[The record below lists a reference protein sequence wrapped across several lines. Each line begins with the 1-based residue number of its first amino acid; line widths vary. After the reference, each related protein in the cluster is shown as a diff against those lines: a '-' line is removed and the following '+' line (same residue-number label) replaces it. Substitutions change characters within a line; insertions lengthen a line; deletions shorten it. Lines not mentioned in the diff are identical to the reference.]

1 LLSVAAKVG
10 TVERVIAR
18 LASGAHG
25 VVVRKELLAAG
36 VTRHEIA
43 QRLGTG
49 ALMVEFRGVYRAG
62 HRAPS
67 VEARYLAAVKACGK
81 GAVLSGLAAAHL
93 SSSSRARLRGRR

>member
-1 LLSVAAKVG
+1 MAGQVRSA
-10 TVERVIAR
+10 ERIIAR
-18 LASGAHG
+18 IASDAHG
-25 VVVRKELLAAG
+25 VVTRVELRDAG
-36 VTRHEIA
+36 LTKAEIDGRV
-43 QRLGTG
+43 QSG
-49 ALMVEFRGVYRAG
+49 ALIVEFRGVYRAG